1 MMYMN
6 MNCNVIF
13 RGYVINASSEL
24 IPKIRISPF
33 SIQSMYSAYPELKER
48 EAKELRE
55 YLKKHFNSYAFLP
68 KGRTAISVA
77 LDHYDLKKEDVVTI
91 LTTSGNFY
99 ISSCVT
105 KEIEKRCKWSR
116 EITDS
121 TKVIFINHEF
131 GYVYSEIEKI
141 RKYNLPVIE
150 DCAHTF
156 FTESPYIGEIGDF
169 VIYSL
174 PKAFPMQLG
183 AILSSHRFDLEKIRA
198 SQELERYI
206 ESRLFFYLN
215 RLGAVKQKRLL
226 NYKLLTERL
235 SFLGIRPFFDCTA
248 GTVPGVFLFR
258 WLANIDYPSLKTYM
272 QANGIECS
280 VFYGQNAF
288 FIPVHDFIQE
298 NDIDYMC
305 ALLEFFYNQTIK

>member
-1 MMYMN
+1 MD
-6 MNCNVIF
+6 CNVIF
-13 RGYVINASSEL
+13 RGYVINASCEL

-33 SIQSMYSAYPELKER
+33 SIRQMYFAYPELKER
-48 EAKELRE
+48 EAGELRE
-55 YLKKHFNSYAFLP
+55 YLKKNFNSYAFLP

-77 LDHYDLKKEDVVTI
+77 LDHYDLKKDDVVTI

-105 KEIEKRCKWSR
+105 KEIEKKCKWSR
-116 EITDS
+116 EVTDS

-131 GYVYSEIEKI
+131 GYAYTEIEKI

-156 FTESPYIGEIGDF
+156 FTKSPYIGEVGDF

-183 AILSSHRFDLEKIRA
+183 AILSSRKFDLGKVKV
-198 SQELERYI
+198 SWELGNYI
-206 ESRLFFYLN
+206 ERRLFSHIK
-215 RLGAVKQKRLL
+215 RSEEIKQKRLV
-226 NYKLLTERL
+226 NYKLLAERL
-235 SFLGIRPFFDCTA
+235 SFLGISPFFDYKL
-248 GTVPGVFLFR
+248 GTIPGVFLFR
-258 WLANIDYPSLKTYM
+258 WLENIDYPSLKIYM
-272 QANGIECS
+272 QINGIECS

-288 FIPVHDFIQE
+288 FIPIHDFIQE

-305 ALLEFFYNQTIK
+305 ALLEFFYNQTINK